1 MKRIWRNSLQEL
13 SPILKIFELWI
24 GDYMLTFIEMEFL
37 KLKRSK
43 IFLLSLLMAALPSV
57 LMFIATFAFDETQ
70 SFTMLFS
77 TVNMYM
83 SALFAILLFSIII
96 AYLFGREYNEHTLKT
111 MLTVPISRGKF
122 LASKYIMFLIW
133 ILILTVVTSVT
144 TLAFGFIAGLTGFT
158 VQLFINSLAELLF
171 SNILL
176 FLTFSPFVFLSLFIT
191 NMVPAMVGGASLTL
205 VNLLVE
211 GQTWA
216 PYVPWTCPYL
226 ISSGEIADYSVGLM
240 TPYIMIMATFLVG
253 IVISYVYFTKKDVP
267 L

>member
-1 MKRIWRNSLQEL
+1 
-13 SPILKIFELWI
+13 
-24 GDYMLTFIEMEFL
+24 MLTFIEMEFL

-70 SFTMLFS
+70 SFSMLFS

-122 LASKYIMFLIW
+122 LASKYVMFLIW

-144 TLAFGFIAGLTGFT
+144 TLAFGFLAGLTT
-158 VQLFINSLAELLF
+158 VC
-171 SNILL
+171 
-176 FLTFSPFVFLSLFIT
+176 TGVR
-191 NMVPAMVGGASLTL
+191 MK
-205 VNLLVE
+205 LLV
-211 GQTWA
+211 
-216 PYVPWTCPYL
+216 
-226 ISSGEIADYSVGLM
+226 IFSR
-240 TPYIMIMATFLVG
+240 
-253 IVISYVYFTKKDVP
+253 
-267 L
+267 